1 MRAFWTWSQLLLLT
15 VVLGCSS
22 QEGVAQEKKPAKPTT
37 PAPEKP
43 ADSPA
48 PKEDAPKAKEKEET
62 DSRTYTA
69 TVKDKHLK
77 KGEKPFVI
85 KNAVPFVPEV
95 TLFGGGGGEEVKT
108 IELKRGSALIKIPFS
123 RVERLIVGKH
133 KEDRLD
139 LTVKLRGVEKP
150 LVGTV
155 KSSLELRGKLGAADL
170 ATVVKMRE
178 AKSIDLAPDAGK

>member
-1 MRAFWTWSQLLLLT
+1 
-15 VVLGCSS
+15 
-22 QEGVAQEKKPAKPTT
+22 
-37 PAPEKP
+37 
-43 ADSPA
+43 
-48 PKEDAPKAKEKEET
+48 
-62 DSRTYTA
+62 
-69 TVKDKHLK
+69 
-77 KGEKPFVI
+77 
-85 KNAVPFVPEV
+85 
-95 TLFGGGGGEEVKT
+95 
-108 IELKRGSALIKIPFS
+108 
-123 RVERLIVGKH
+123 VERLIVGKH